1 MFWILTNYKVYL
13 ESQNIQNTQYNIRY
27 EKKVGKL
34 TLPETYNGE
43 KNIIFK
49 RVIGQLDI
57 YMQNREEERKINLDT
72 DLISFTKNNS
82 KWTIDLKITEETTKL
97 LILGLGMAF

>member
-57 YMQNREEERKINLDT
+57 YMQNREKERKINLDT

>member
-34 TLPETYNGE
+34 TLPETYNGFIIIN
-43 KNIIFK
+43 NIPPPIPQIIIPSVQFS
-49 RVIGQLDI
+49 RSVVSDFL
-57 YMQNREEERKINLDT
+57 
-72 DLISFTKNNS
+72 
-82 KWTIDLKITEETTKL
+82 
-97 LILGLGMAF
+97 